1 MQNPAYTSPPMSGT
15 LSRTTHEESTMNAN
29 DLPVTTLTASDARA
43 RLFTLLE
50 EVNQDDDLAVH
61 ITSKH
66 GTGVLIG
73 ERHWRSL
80 METIYLFTDPVN
92 SIPLQESILGYM
104 NGEPG
109 VEIDPKT
116 LKPIE

>member
-1 MQNPAYTSPPMSGT
+1 MSNP
-15 LSRTTHEESTMNAN
+15 ESQA
-29 DLPVTTLTASDARA
+29 VRLTASDARA
-43 RLFTLLE
+43 RLFSLLE
-50 EVNQDDDLAVH
+50 DVNADDDLAIH

-73 ERHWRSL
+73 ERQWSSI
-80 METIYLFTDPVN
+80 METLYLFTDPVN

-109 VEIDPKT
+109 VEIDPT
-116 LKPIE
+116 TMKPIE

>member
-1 MQNPAYTSPPMSGT
+1 MSGT
-15 LSRTTHEESTMNAN
+15 LSRTSDEEADMSNPESQA
-29 DLPVTTLTASDARA
+29 VRLTASDARA
-43 RLFTLLE
+43 RLFSLLE
-50 EVNQDDDLAVH
+50 DVNADDDLAIH

-73 ERHWRSL
+73 EQHWRSI
-80 METIYLFTDPVN
+80 METLYLFTDPVN

-116 LKPIE
+116 MKPIE

>member
-15 LSRTTHEESTMNAN
+15 LSRTTHEESTMNTN
-29 DLPVTTLTASDARA
+29 DLPTTTLTASDARA

-61 ITSKH
+61 ITSRH